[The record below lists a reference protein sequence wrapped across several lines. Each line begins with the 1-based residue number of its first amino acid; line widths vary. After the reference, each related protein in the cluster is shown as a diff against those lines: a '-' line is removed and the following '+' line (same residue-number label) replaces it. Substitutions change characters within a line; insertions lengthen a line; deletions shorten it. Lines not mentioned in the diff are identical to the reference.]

1 MSDQAHYYT
10 LMRLNL
16 NSLDLA
22 SVFAIFYI
30 FFFLLFC
37 WNFSLFFLFKN
48 SVTSIVPWLNVLYV
62 LTNLNGLTGKIL
74 L

>member
-1 MSDQAHYYT
+1 MLMSDQAHYYT

-30 FFFLLFC
+30 FFFFCFAEILVFFSYSKTQLLLLFH
-37 WNFSLFFLFKN
+37 
-48 SVTSIVPWLNVLYV
+48 
-62 LTNLNGLTGKIL
+62 GLTYYMS
-74 L
+74 